1 MDDKLKNSETTGQ
14 DEARMQQEQT
24 QDVPEG
30 AVEIPVEIVRDEAP
44 EQTEAAA
51 DPSKAPGAD
60 AGTEAGDEDA
70 GRLGEPLEGGA
81 QAEAEAAEPSVT
93 ELQDEIA
100 RLQAALEEQTKKSQ
114 EEIRDIRMRNQAELE
129 NFKKRLTREHGE
141 HLKYAAEKVMKDL
154 IPSLDNLEL
163 AIVYGSREEAC
174 KNMLQGI
181 EMTQKLLLD
190 AVGRHGLVR
199 VGKEGEAFD
208 PTLHEAL
215 GCESRQDLAADTIA
229 RVMQSGYSLE
239 GRLLRPAKVM
249 VNKL

>member
-1 MDDKLKNSETTGQ
+1 
-14 DEARMQQEQT
+14 
-24 QDVPEG
+24 
-30 AVEIPVEIVRDEAP
+30 
-44 EQTEAAA
+44 
-51 DPSKAPGAD
+51 
-60 AGTEAGDEDA
+60 
-70 GRLGEPLEGGA
+70 
-81 QAEAEAAEPSVT
+81 
-93 ELQDEIA
+93 
-100 RLQAALEEQTKKSQ
+100 
-114 EEIRDIRMRNQAELE
+114 
-129 NFKKRLTREHGE
+129 
-141 HLKYAAEKVMKDL
+141 MKDL

>member
-1 MDDKLKNSETTGQ
+1 MDDKLKNSETAGQ
-14 DEARMQQEQT
+14 DEARVQQEQA

-30 AVEIPVEIVRDEAP
+30 AVEIPVEIVRDETP
-44 EQTEAAA
+44 EEAAGKEAPQA
-51 DPSKAPGAD
+51 DAEPGA
-60 AGTEAGDEDA
+60 AQDEDA
-70 GRLGEPLEGGA
+70 VELGEPLADEA
-81 QAEAEAAEPSVT
+81 QAEAAPSVAD
-93 ELQDEIA
+93 LQAEIA
-100 RLQAALEEQTKKSQ
+100 RLQAALEEQTRASQ
-114 EEIRDIRMRNQAELE
+114 EEIRDLRMRNQAELE

-163 AIVYGSREEAC
+163 AIVYGSKEEAC

-208 PTLHEAL
+208 PALHEAL
-215 GCESRQDLAADTIA
+215 GCESRSDLAADTIA

-249 VNKL
+249 VNKI

>member
-1 MDDKLKNSETTGQ
+1 MDDKLKNSETAGQ
-14 DEARMQQEQT
+14 DEARVQQEQA

-44 EQTEAAA
+44 EEAAGMEA
-51 DPSKAPGAD
+51 PKA
-60 AGTEAGDEDA
+60 EAEKPLDEDA
-70 GRLGEPLEGGA
+70 VELGEPLADEA
-81 QAEAEAAEPSVT
+81 QAEAAPSVAD
-93 ELQDEIA
+93 LQAEIA
-100 RLQAALEEQTKKSQ
+100 RLQAALEEQTRASQ
-114 EEIRDIRMRNQAELE
+114 EEIRDLRMRNQAELE

-163 AIVYGSREEAC
+163 AIVYGSKEEAC

-199 VGKEGEAFD
+199 VGKEGEVFD
-208 PTLHEAL
+208 PALHEAL
-215 GCESRQDLAADTIA
+215 GCESRSDLAADTIA

-249 VNKL
+249 VNKI